1 MWSNWPLEILSFLCM
16 RICLLYIKQKHMF
29 SYIHIKHWDLI
40 MFSILLTKII
50 LHCLNI
56 SEIDHYCTLTNC
68 ISSFTYCLFTHL
80 HFADHTVEA
89 MAFPVIMYRCYS
101 WTIKMAEHWRIHAFQ
116 LWYWRRLLR
125 VPWTARRSKV
135 NPKGNQHWI
144 FTGRTVTKAPILW
157 PPDAKRLFIGKDS
170 HAGKDWRQEK
180 KRAAEDEMICWHRQ
194 VNEHEFEQTQGDS
207 EEQGSLA
214 CWSPWVTKNQSWFSN
229 WTTTT
234 RRRSIGKGI

>member
-116 LWYWRRLLR
+116 MWCWRRLLR

-180 KRAAEDEMICWHRQ
+180 TR
-194 VNEHEFEQTQGDS
+194 
-207 EEQGSLA
+207 EEEGSRGWDDLMA
-214 CWSPWVTKNQSWFSN
+214 SPSQWTWVWANSG
-229 WTTTT
+229 
-234 RRRSIGKGI
+234 R